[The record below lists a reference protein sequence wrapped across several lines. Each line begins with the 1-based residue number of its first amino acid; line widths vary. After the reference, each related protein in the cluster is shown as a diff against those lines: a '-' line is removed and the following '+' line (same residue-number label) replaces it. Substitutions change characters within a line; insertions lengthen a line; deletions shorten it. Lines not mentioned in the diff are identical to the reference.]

1 MTRLL
6 QTLVSSVPLQP
17 PPPLKPVMAELPG
30 PVTPGPLDKVLN
42 WDTKPELA
50 PVSLRSR
57 SPRSFS
63 GEGCSHSPLR
73 SRRSPS
79 YECAAYR
86 RHRPRRSVS
95 RSHSRRRRS
104 GSGRSRHRHR
114 HHHSDQRE
122 LDHGSRDHDG
132 RHHDHREDRKE
143 VKRAERR
150 KERREDIGEDG
161 RESRRE
167 DRREDGRTE
176 EQKGRKR
183 RDRRDDWSPRTEYF
197 SSPEMDRGYKRPLSR
212 DSTRQQHVSPKRKR
226 GHERGRKI
234 ELSPRRSNQSIRDI
248 INNERDF
255 RPTAG
260 LKDPKQ
266 SPVKKRVKDRL
277 GPKPGAITEIFNMEE
292 SRGNSQRLN
301 IYS

>member
-50 PVSLRSR
+50 PVSIRSR

-63 GEGCSHSPLR
+63 REGCSHSPLR

-150 KERREDIGEDG
+150 KERREDRG
-161 RESRRE
+161 
-167 DRREDGRTE
+167 EDGRTE

>member
-6 QTLVSSVPLQP
+6 QTLVSSVPLHP

-63 GEGCSHSPLR
+63 REGCSHSPLR

-79 YECAAYR
+79 YECATYR

-114 HHHSDQRE
+114 HHHSDQTPE
-122 LDHGSRDHDG
+122 IAYGGQILDRNSENEGG
-132 RHHDHREDRKE
+132 RRNC
-143 VKRAERR
+143 
-150 KERREDIGEDG
+150 
-161 RESRRE
+161 
-167 DRREDGRTE
+167 
-176 EQKGRKR
+176 
-183 RDRRDDWSPRTEYF
+183 SPN
-197 SSPEMDRGYKRPLSR
+197 SSL
-212 DSTRQQHVSPKRKR
+212 Q
-226 GHERGRKI
+226 
-234 ELSPRRSNQSIRDI
+234 SN
-248 INNERDF
+248 NH
-255 RPTAG
+255 
-260 LKDPKQ
+260 
-266 SPVKKRVKDRL
+266 
-277 GPKPGAITEIFNMEE
+277 
-292 SRGNSQRLN
+292 
-301 IYS
+301 